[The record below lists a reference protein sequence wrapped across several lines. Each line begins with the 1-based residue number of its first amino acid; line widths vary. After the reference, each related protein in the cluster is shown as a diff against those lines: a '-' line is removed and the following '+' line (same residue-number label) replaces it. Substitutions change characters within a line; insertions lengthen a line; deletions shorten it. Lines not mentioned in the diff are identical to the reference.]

1 MTFVKQAHLAK
12 RFNDFNVYKNIIPQY
27 NTGFHSLDI
36 LSSLKQKTLITLKK
50 LIKKNQKFLFKC
62 LNRIKKLKC
71 LTNTRENIFGEG
83 IYWDFKHPI

>member
-1 MTFVKQAHLAK
+1 MTCVNQAHLSK
-12 RFNDFNVYKNIIPQY
+12 RLNDFNAYKNILTQY

-36 LSSLKQKTLITLKK
+36 LRSLKQKTHITLKK
-50 LIKKNQKFLFKC
+50 LIKKNQIFLFKC

-71 LTNTRENIFGEG
+71 LTNIRENVFGEG